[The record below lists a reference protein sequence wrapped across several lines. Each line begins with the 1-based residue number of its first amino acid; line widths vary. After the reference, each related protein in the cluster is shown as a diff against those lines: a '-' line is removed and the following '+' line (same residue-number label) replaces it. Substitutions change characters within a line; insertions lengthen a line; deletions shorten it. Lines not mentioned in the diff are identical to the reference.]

1 VYRDFCQHLGK
12 KTKKV
17 VSYKTFYVMDFSF
30 ILYQFYT
37 CLKQPY
43 IKLETSIPVFYLT
56 IKRVD
61 FIGGATRLVVCLFLT
76 I

>member
-1 VYRDFCQHLGK
+1 
-12 KTKKV
+12 
-17 VSYKTFYVMDFSF
+17 MDFTF

-56 IKRVD
+56 
-61 FIGGATRLVVCLFLT
+61 VVCADRNNKSCQSLKTLRPEKSQN
-76 I
+76 IGRCHHLAHNGKL

>member
-1 VYRDFCQHLGK
+1 
-12 KTKKV
+12 
-17 VSYKTFYVMDFSF
+17 MDFTF